1 MFVGRVLRDAI
12 DQGIVKRDEVVVV
25 TKLGHTAAPASAQ
38 ARDTPP
44 LRTLDSVPH
53 GTICNVQRRTAH
65 NDASCTL
72 HGAGR
77 KLQRALR
84 TVRSMQ

>member
-1 MFVGRVLRDAI
+1 MVRTTTLHVACCTWQLSHGRSEVFVGRVLRDAI

-44 LRTLDSVPH
+44 LRTLDSMPH
-53 GTICNVQRRTAH
+53 GTTCNVQRRTA
-65 NDASCTL
+65 
-72 HGAGR
+72 
-77 KLQRALR
+77 
-84 TVRSMQ
+84 